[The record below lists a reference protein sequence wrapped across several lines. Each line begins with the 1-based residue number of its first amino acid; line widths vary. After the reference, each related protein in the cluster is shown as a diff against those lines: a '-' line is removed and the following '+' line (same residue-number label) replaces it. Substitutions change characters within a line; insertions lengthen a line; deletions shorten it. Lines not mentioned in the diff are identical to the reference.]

1 VLVEVNG
8 GSGHYHGSA
17 SVRQTDFGIKP
28 VSAGG
33 GAIKVKD
40 EVRVEFEIFGR

>member
-1 VLVEVNG
+1 VLAEVTG
-8 GSGHYHGSA
+8 GAGHYSGSA
-17 SVRQTDFGIKP
+17 TLRQSDFGIKP
-28 VSAGG
+28 VAAAG